1 MNHYHIYSDSIPSVI
16 SLCAETPAMQRLK
29 NVGMNCGCEYTSF
42 PRFQGLKPYSRY
54 EHSLGVALIV
64 WHFTG
69 NIVQSVSGLLHDI
82 STPVFAHVI
91 DFLHG
96 DYLIQ
101 EATEKDTEE
110 FISASIELQEIFK
123 QNGIVT
129 ESVKDYH
136 RYPIADNDS
145 PKLSADRLEY
155 TIGNSINFGVCT
167 VEEASAFYSDLTVG
181 TNEEGASELMF
192 RTREIAKSFAEASLK
207 CSKVYVS
214 DEDRYAMQFLSEL
227 LSEAI
232 DGKKISE
239 DDLYST
245 EPALIEKL
253 IKDDKLAEEWAR
265 FKNLK
270 NIYSSDNPQ
279 KSGKWRQ
286 VYAKKRYIDPF
297 VVGNGRV
304 SGIYPDFNEKIKD
317 YLASGQDKWIC
328 GTV

>member
-1 MNHYHIYSDSIPSVI
+1 MNHYHIYSDNIPSVI

-29 NVGMNCGCEYTSF
+29 SIGMNCGCEYTSF
-42 PRFQGLKPYSRY
+42 PRFQNLKPYSRF

-64 WHFTG
+64 WNFTG
-69 NIVQSVSGLLHDI
+69 DIAQSVSGLLHDI
-82 STPVFAHVI
+82 STPVFAHVV

-96 DYLIQ
+96 DYLTQ

-110 FISASIELQEIFK
+110 FISASFELQEIFRK
-123 QNGIVT
+123 NGIVT
-129 ESVKDYH
+129 EAVKDYH

-167 VEEASAFYSDLTVG
+167 VEEAGAFYADLTVG
-181 TNEEGASELMF
+181 TNEEGASKLMF
-192 RTREIAKSFAEASLK
+192 RTAETAKSFAEASLK

-227 LSEAI
+227 LREAI
-232 DGKKISE
+232 DRKIIAE
-239 DDLYST
+239 EDLYGT

-253 IKDDKLAEEWAR
+253 IKDAKLSEEWEH

-270 NIYSSDNPQ
+270 NIYSSDKPQ

-286 VYAKKRYIDPF
+286 VRAKKRYIDPF
-297 VVGNGRV
+297 VVGGGRV
-304 SGIYPDFNEKIKD
+304 SEIYPDFNDKIRE